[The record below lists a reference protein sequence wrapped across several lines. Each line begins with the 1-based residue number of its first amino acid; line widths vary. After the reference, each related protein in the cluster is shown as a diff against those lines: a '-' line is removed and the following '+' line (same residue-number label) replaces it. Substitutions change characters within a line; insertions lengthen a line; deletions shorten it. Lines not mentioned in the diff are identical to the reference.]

1 MIIRYAVCCAFLL
14 TFTTAA
20 WSAANAATEKATAPR
35 KPLRNAAVRKAYNPT
50 VRAQKTIHKTS
61 MAGNF
66 ASAHAPRPAAQG
78 TTEILTCRNGTEDRH
93 ARIGVVLVGGKA
105 DSFAYYSKWK
115 PRTCSI
121 HLQRQRDSYSQ
132 WTDNGNVTNVSMQHG
147 LFLIE
152 HGKGEYRFVFR
163 DIDRQRFCGMA
174 GTINGT
180 LTLRKGSEHCE
191 LTGIMEEGVPLGQA
205 NAHLEQPAA
214 RAAAPQ
220 SAPEAAPAK
229 QASPPSRSPPQSVFP
244 SSASE

>member
-1 MIIRYAVCCAFLL
+1 MMIRCAVCCAFLL
-14 TFTTAA
+14 TFTTGA
-20 WSAANAATEKATAPR
+20 WSAANAVTEKTSKTAP
-35 KPLRNAAVRKAYNPT
+35 L
-50 VRAQKTIHKTS
+50 
-61 MAGNF
+61 
-66 ASAHAPRPAAQG
+66 QG
-78 TTEILTCRNGTEDRH
+78 ETEILTCRNGTEDRH

-121 HLQRQRDSYSQ
+121 HLQRHRDSDSR

-174 GTINGT
+174 GKINGT
-180 LTLRKGSEHCE
+180 LIVRKGSERCE

-205 NAHLEQPAA
+205 NTYREQPPAV
-214 RAAAPQ
+214 AAAPE
-220 SAPEAAPAK
+220 SAREPAPVK
-229 QASPPSRSPPQSVFP
+229 QATRPFRSSPQSVFP

>member
-14 TFTTAA
+14 TFTTGA
-20 WSAANAATEKATAPR
+20 WSTATTVPDKKSKTRRTSTSAH
-35 KPLRNAAVRKAYNPT
+35 KPPSKLHAKTHKSLGNVEVHKPHKPS
-50 VRAQKTIHKTS
+50 VRAQKTIHNTS
-61 MAGNF
+61 MTGNF
-66 ASAHAPRPAAQG
+66 APAHAPATALQG
-78 TTEILTCRNGTEDRH
+78 KTEILTCRNGTEDRH

-121 HLQRQRDSYSQ
+121 HLQRQRDSYSH
-132 WTDNGNVTNVSMQHG
+132 WIDNGNVTNVSMQHG

-163 DIDRQRFCGMA
+163 DVDRQRFCGMA

-191 LTGIMEEGVPLGQA
+191 LSGIMEEGVPLGQA
-205 NAHLEQPAA
+205 NAQLEQPAA
-214 RAAAPQ
+214 
-220 SAPEAAPAK
+220 
-229 QASPPSRSPPQSVFP
+229 
-244 SSASE
+244 